1 MTLSLAALPKGHE
14 FVETRIKLTSEWV
27 AGYVRSV
34 EDDAI
39 GSVVEFGFPP
49 LALAACSIRALL
61 DQAALPDGAIHVG
74 QELSFSLN
82 RDTESE
88 VVARAR
94 VASRG
99 ERQGWVLMGI
109 ELSVESESGAAMMSG
124 RATITF
130 PVSGGPAG

>member
-14 FVETRIKLTSEWV
+14 FAETRIKLTSEWV

-61 DQAALPDGAIHVG
+61 DQAALPDGAIQVG

-88 VVARAR
+88 VGARAR

-99 ERQGWVLMGI
+99 ERQGWVVGGI
-109 ELSVESESGAAMMSG
+109 ELSGEMGSGAGMMSG
-124 RATITF
+124 RATLTLL
-130 PVSGGPAG
+130 VLGGRA

>member
-1 MTLSLAALPKGHE
+1 
-14 FVETRIKLTSEWV
+14 
-27 AGYVRSV
+27 
-34 EDDAI
+34 
-39 GSVVEFGFPP
+39 
-49 LALAACSIRALL
+49 
-61 DQAALPDGAIHVG
+61 PDGAIHVG

-109 ELSVESESGAAMMSG
+109 ELSVESESGAVMMSG

-130 PVSGGPAG
+130 PVSGGPAGGVSGRRRCGRTEWAMYCRRSPRRSRRRRSTVMPKRAATTVHRG